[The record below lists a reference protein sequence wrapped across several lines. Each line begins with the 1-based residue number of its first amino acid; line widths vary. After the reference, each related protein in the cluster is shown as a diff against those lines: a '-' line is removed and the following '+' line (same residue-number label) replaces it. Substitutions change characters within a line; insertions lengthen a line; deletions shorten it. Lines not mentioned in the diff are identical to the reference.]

1 MKVLLRFLSI
11 LIAALVCFACPQTTS
26 KDCLPPKEITATNI
40 TDSSALVNWT
50 PVVGVSTYQLRLLK
64 LVDTIYQLVS
74 TDTVIGTSKTFNN
87 LVPNSRYRVEVRSK
101 CSDGSNSSR
110 AASTDITTRGVIID
124 DVVFQDGPS
133 IQSGSGCAG
142 KNRLNLFAQITSG
155 ITLTLLPP
163 SPPSMPSKVMRIR
176 IYKRIG
182 INKILVS
189 EFAIARQ
196 YNKSL
201 NGASWTLLHDD
212 TCEKSP
218 PSLLLNNEKQFTGS
232 GVKLIFTRQGKQFSL
247 DLDLNNHITVNPLP
261 SNCYARVEIF
271 KNP

>member
-26 KDCLPPKEITATNI
+26 KDCLPPREITATNI

-110 AASTDITTRGVIID
+110 AASTDITTLGVIID
-124 DVVFQDGPS
+124 DVVFQDGPNL
-133 IQSGSGCAG
+133 QSGSGCAG
-142 KNRLNLFAQITSG
+142 KNRLNLFAPITSG

-163 SPPSMPSKVMRIR
+163 STLNMPSQVMRIR
-176 IYKRIG
+176 IYIRNG
-182 INKILVS
+182 INKIRLS
-189 EFAIARQ
+189 EFVIVRQ

-201 NGASWTLLHDD
+201 NNAYWTLVHDD
-212 TCEKSP
+212 CKKAP
-218 PSLLLNNEKQFTGS
+218 PSLLLNNEKQFTSS
-232 GVKLIFTRQGKQFSL
+232 GVKLIFTRGGKQFSL